1 MTSQVDLDSLGRNGL
16 GPFAIR
22 ASDAGTGLV
31 GDVTLGVEL
40 KKLLEVKLGALEDLD
55 LVEEDVLEGVDG
67 LASLFDLLADRVRNK
82 LLDNFL
88 QVAAGNLTLDDLK
101 HTLADSTDL
110 AGLGI
115 SGLLNLLGAA
125 LGETDGEET
134 QQVAVSR
141 LDVNVGLNQSLPLL
155 DH

>member
-1 MTSQVDLDSLGRNGL
+1 M
-16 GPFAIR
+16 
-22 ASDAGTGLV
+22 
-31 GDVTLGVEL
+31 EL
-40 KKLLEVKLGALEDLD
+40 KKLLEVKLGALENLD
-55 LVEEDVLEGVDG
+55 LVKENVLEGVDG
-67 LASLFDLLADRVRNK
+67 LASLLDLLADRVRNK

-101 HTLADSTDL
+101 HTLADGTDL

-115 SGLLNLLGAA
+115 RGLLDLLGAA

-141 LDVNVGLNQSLPLL
+141 LDVNVGLNQGLPLL